1 MEEVKTKIISSREK
15 YSNDTNCLSLSDL
28 IKKTNH
34 LEYDIE
40 YDIRRSPILTS
51 RCNLREDMLLMFFL
65 VLCMCGYLVVMYY
78 L

>member
-34 LEYDIE
+34 LEYDIQ
-40 YDIRRSPILTS
+40 RSPILTS
-51 RCNLREDMLLMFFL
+51 RCNLREDMLLIYFL
-65 VLCMCGYLVVMYY
+65 VLCICGYLVVMYY
-78 L
+78 S